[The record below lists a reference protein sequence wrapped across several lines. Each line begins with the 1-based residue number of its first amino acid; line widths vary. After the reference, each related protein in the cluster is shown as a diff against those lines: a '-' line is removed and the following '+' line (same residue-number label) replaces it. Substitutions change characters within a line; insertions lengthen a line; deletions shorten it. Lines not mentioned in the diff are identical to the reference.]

1 MKFVRY
7 TVYGK
12 TVTDNL
18 CEYDYSCST
27 EKQAVHLAGVLNS
40 HQTEGPRRPQ

>member
-12 TVTDNL
+12 IVTDNL
-18 CEYDYSCST
+18 CEYVYVCST

-40 HQTEGPRRPQ
+40 HPTEGVKRPG